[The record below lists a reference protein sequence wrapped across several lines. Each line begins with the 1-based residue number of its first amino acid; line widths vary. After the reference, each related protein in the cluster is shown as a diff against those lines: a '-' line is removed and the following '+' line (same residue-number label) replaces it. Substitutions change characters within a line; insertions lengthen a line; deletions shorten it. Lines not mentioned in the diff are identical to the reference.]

1 MVSQLSGVRALSY
14 LQVGLG
20 LLWLEHLGVA
30 LGGLFLGLAWVG
42 FRVWARVP
50 AEVGLLWG

>member
-1 MVSQLSGVRALSY
+1 MSY